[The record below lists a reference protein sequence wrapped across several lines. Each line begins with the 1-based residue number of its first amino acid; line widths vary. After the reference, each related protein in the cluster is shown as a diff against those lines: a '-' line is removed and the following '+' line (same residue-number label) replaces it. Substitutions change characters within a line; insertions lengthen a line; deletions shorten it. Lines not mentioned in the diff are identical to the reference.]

1 MRFPQFPVTN
11 VKGNYFRNPFALL
24 AHTTHHTN
32 PNGRVTPELLMHY
45 KARTKLQGSL
55 IIAGPATI
63 VPPTSR
69 KYSLLR
75 VDQPKYLDGLRALSK
90 ILSATGAIAGIQ
102 ITHPAGYEANEL
114 QEAIPELRATL
125 NDEMMERIQTAYN
138 NAFTRSI
145 EVGFRYIELH
155 GSGSLA
161 LHQLIAT
168 DKKAV
173 VTEIFEN
180 AIKACDDVAVCALRL
195 HPACPHRDEYAD
207 QFIEMGGDL
216 VALEN
221 DGRVHEN
228 FDKRY
233 EGKNIP
239 NLQKPLSHPEIL
251 KFLGKNFLLGLPSK

>member
-1 MRFPQFPVTN
+1 MRFPQFPVTT

-24 AHTTHHTN
+24 AHTTEHTN

-45 KARTKLQGSL
+45 KARTRLQGTL

-63 VPPTSR
+63 IPPNSR

-90 ILSATGAIAGIQ
+90 ILSANGATAGIQ

-114 QEAIPELRATL
+114 QDRTPDLRPTL
-125 NDEMMERIQTAYN
+125 NDEMMDRIQTAFN
-138 NAFTRSI
+138 NAFTRSV

-155 GSGSLA
+155 ASGSLA

-168 DKKAV
+168 DQKDV
-173 VTEIFEN
+173 VREIFQN
-180 AIKACDDVAVCALRL
+180 AAKACGQTAVCALRL

-207 QFIEMGGDL
+207 LFLELGGDL

-221 DGRVHEN
+221 DGRKHEN

-233 EGKNIP
+233 EGKNMP
-239 NLQKPLSHPEIL
+239 NLNQPLSQPDVM
-251 KFLGKNFLLGLPSK
+251 KFLGKNYLLGLPSQ